1 MAIILRPSAAGG
13 KRAEYITAE
22 DADALVQAGD
32 AVKCA
37 GYGEVYEEP
46 SSSEK
51 SQGYLTRN
59 MAPLLPPIQ
68 KAKKPPVEKQ
78 RAKPT
83 DTPPE
88 AA

>member
-1 MAIILRPSAAGG
+1 MAIILRPSFAGG

-22 DADALVQAGD
+22 DAEALVQAGD

-37 GYGEVYEEP
+37 GYGEIYEEP
-46 SSSEK
+46 SAGERE
-51 SQGYLTRN
+51 QGYMTRD
-59 MAPLLPPIQ
+59 MTALSRAP
-68 KAKKPPVEKQ
+68 KK
-78 RAKPT
+78 RASASKSRDDS

>member
-32 AVKCA
+32 AVKCP
-37 GYGEVYEEP
+37 GYGEIYEEP
-46 SSSEK
+46 SDGERE
-51 SQGYLTRN
+51 QGYMTRD
-59 MAPLLPPIQ
+59 MTALAMTP
-68 KAKKPPVEKQ
+68 KK
-78 RAKPT
+78 RARTSKSR
-83 DTPPE
+83 DDATPPE